1 MSTPRTPIMPVTP
14 AKPPNGSGQLFGSAI
29 VAGLVAIG
37 GLLLTIY
44 THKPGAVVP
53 WALCVLGLSAFAP
66 IVPQVPR
73 LAQICTVM
81 IIAVALVSSS
91 IVTFVDPKLLTN
103 TTVRDVPEH
112 VRPVSPLTTNIKL
125 APIAGPIPF
134 CNEFL
139 GTGII
144 PAGYQLWIFDRDAED
159 PTAKYYLDS
168 QAIQSSNNWSAS
180 NIQIGNGAGDTGHR
194 TTIFAV
200 LLPAPFMNWLL
211 QTVNINNGMP
221 SPELPPEAHTADQTI
236 VTRNSN
242 TKPCPQ

>member
-1 MSTPRTPIMPVTP
+1 MSSPTTPVAPGAP
-14 AKPPNGSGQLFGSAI
+14 AKPPPGNVQAFGSAV

-73 LAQICTVM
+73 LAQICTVV

-91 IVTFVDPKLLTN
+91 IVTFVDPKLLTH
-103 TTVRDVPEH
+103 TTVRDVPKH
-112 VRPVSPLTTNIKL
+112 GQPAPPVTANIKL
-125 APIAGPIPF
+125 SPIAGPILF
-134 CNEFL
+134 CNEFV
-139 GTGII
+139 GTGTI
-144 PAGYQLWIFDRDAED
+144 PAGYQLWIFDRSAED

-168 QAIQSSNNWSAS
+168 QAIQSGNNWSAS
-180 NIQIGNGAGDTGHR
+180 NIQIGNGAGDTGHH
-194 TTIFAV
+194 TSIFAV

-211 QTVNINNGMP
+211 QTVNINNGIP
-221 SPELPPEAHTADQTI
+221 ASELPPGAHIADQTV

-242 TKPCPQ
+242 TKPCP